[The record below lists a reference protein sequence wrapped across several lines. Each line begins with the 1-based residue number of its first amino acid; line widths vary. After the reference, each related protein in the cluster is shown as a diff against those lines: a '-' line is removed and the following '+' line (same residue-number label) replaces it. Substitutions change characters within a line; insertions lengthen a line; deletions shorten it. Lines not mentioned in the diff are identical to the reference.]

1 MCYNVNMSKDHT
13 IILTDETRTQAE
25 RRVKEEGF
33 DSVEAYISA
42 LIRDDAETSLGIGW
56 LRERIEAGLASG
68 NAGPM
73 TSEKLDRLIGEGIAR
88 VTR

>member
-1 MCYNVNMSKDHT
+1 MSKDHT
-13 IILTDETRTQAE
+13 IVLKGETSAQAE

-33 DSVEAYISA
+33 DSVESYINA
-42 LIRDDAETSLGIGW
+42 LIRDDAETSLGIEW
-56 LRERIEAGLASG
+56 LRKRIEAGLASG

>member
-1 MCYNVNMSKDHT
+1 MSKDPT
-13 IILTDETRTQAE
+13 IILTGETRAQAE

-33 DSVEAYISA
+33 DSVESYINA
-42 LIRDDAETSLGIGW
+42 LIRDDAETSLGIAW

>member
-1 MCYNVNMSKDHT
+1 MSKDHT
-13 IILTDETRTQAE
+13 IVLKGETSAQAE

-33 DSVEAYISA
+33 DSVESYINA
-42 LIRDDAETSLGIGW
+42 LIRDDAETSLGIEW

-88 VTR
+88 GTR